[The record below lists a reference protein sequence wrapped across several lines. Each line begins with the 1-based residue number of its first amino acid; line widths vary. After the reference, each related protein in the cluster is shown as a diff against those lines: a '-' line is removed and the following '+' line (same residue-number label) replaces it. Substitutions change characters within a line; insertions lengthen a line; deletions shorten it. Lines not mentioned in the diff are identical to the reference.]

1 MLNITI
7 NGETVVIK
15 EQAKLTE
22 LIAVDCYVANID
34 EKVWLMIPKELDTPK
49 LDEMSLYVAGVITAD
64 GLGYM
69 ETVTDAIEV
78 GKITYNSEWEAYTGI
93 KIDGD
98 FDSYNAKAGI
108 KVYFGRRD

>member
-7 NGETVVIK
+7 NGEAVTIK
-15 EQAKLTE
+15 EQTKLSE
-22 LIAVDCYVANID
+22 LIAVDCYAVNGD
-34 EKVWLMIPKELDTPK
+34 GKVCLMIPKELDTPK

-64 GLGYM
+64 DLGYM

-93 KIDGD
+93 KIAGD
-98 FDSYNAKAGI
+98 FETYDAKAGI
-108 KVYFGRRD
+108 KVYFGRC

>member
-22 LIAVDCYVANID
+22 LIAVDGYVANID
-34 EKVWLMIPKELDTPK
+34 GKVAVMIPKELDTPK
-49 LDEMSLYVAGVITAD
+49 LDSMDLYVAGIVTAD
-64 GLGYM
+64 TLGNM
-69 ETVTDAIEV
+69 ETVTDKIEC
-78 GKITYNSEWEAYTGI
+78 GKITYDGEWEAYTGI

-108 KVYFGRRD
+108 KVFFGRC